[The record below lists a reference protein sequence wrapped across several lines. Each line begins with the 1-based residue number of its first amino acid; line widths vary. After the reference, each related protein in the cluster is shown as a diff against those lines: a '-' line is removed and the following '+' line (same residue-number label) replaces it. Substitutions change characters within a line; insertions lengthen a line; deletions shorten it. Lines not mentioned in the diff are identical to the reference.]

1 MIFVCTFA
9 EIIFFMGTI
18 QGKYFLR
25 GNDLR
30 EDYEFDN
37 SFLSKGNNFYEV
49 VRIQDSVVLFLEDH
63 LSRLEASARQSNLRP
78 FVDATEMKKLLFRLI
93 RANKMVSGNLK
104 FVFHFGSGEWEKT
117 FMAYPVPYYYPED
130 EVYIRGV
137 KTDIYKFDRPNP
149 SVKNWFSEYKAKIAV
164 IKSEQNLYELILES
178 ENGTITEG
186 SQSNLFVIKDNII
199 FTAPKESVLEGIT
212 RKKIFSICEKHAIKL
227 QEKTYQRDFLLNAD
241 AVFLSGTS
249 AKILPVSGI
258 GSTEIKSSHPLMKK
272 LSDLYDGVISEYIS
286 LHKNEF

>member
-1 MIFVCTFA
+1 
-9 EIIFFMGTI
+9 MGTI

-63 LSRLEASARQSNLRP
+63 MNRLEASARTSNLRP
-78 FVDATEMKKLLFRLI
+78 FVDAVEMKKLLFRLI
-93 RANKMVSGNLK
+93 RANKLTSGNLK

-117 FMAYPVPYYYPED
+117 FMAYPVPYYYPEA
-130 EVYIRGV
+130 EVYKKGV
-137 KTDIYKFDRPNP
+137 DTEIYKFDRPNP
-149 SVKNWFSEYKAKIAV
+149 SVKNWFSQYKAEIAI
-164 IKSEQNLYELILES
+164 IKSEKKLYELILES

-186 SQSNLFVIKDNII
+186 SQSNLFAIKNNII
-199 FTAPKESVLEGIT
+199 YTAPKDIVLEGIT
-212 RKKIFSICEKHAIKL
+212 RRKIFSICETKGIALEEKVYKL
-227 QEKTYQRDFLLNAD
+227 DFLLGAD

-249 AKILPVSGI
+249 AKILPVSKI
-258 GSTEIKSSHPLMKK
+258 GEHELKTSHPLIKR
-272 LSDLYDGVISEYIS
+272 LSDLYEDVISEYIS

>member
-1 MIFVCTFA
+1 
-9 EIIFFMGTI
+9 MGTI

-49 VRIQDSVVLFLEDH
+49 VRIEESVVLFLEDH
-63 LSRLEASARQSNLRP
+63 MNRLEESARKSNLRP
-78 FVDATEMKKLLFRLI
+78 FVSAPEMKKLLFRLI
-93 RANKMVSGNLK
+93 RANKMTSGNLK

-117 FMAYPVPYYYPED
+117 FMAYPVPFYYPEQD
-130 EVYIRGV
+130 VYRNGV
-137 KTDIYKFDRPNP
+137 TTEIFQFDRPNP
-149 SVKNWFSEYKAKIAV
+149 AVKNWFSTYKAEIAI
-164 IKSEQNLYELILES
+164 IKAEKKLYELILES

-186 SQSNLFVIKDNII
+186 SQSNLFVIKNNVIY
-199 FTAPKESVLEGIT
+199 TAPKDLVLEGIT
-212 RKKIFSICEKHAIKL
+212 RKKIVSICETNGIPL
-227 QEKTYQRDFLLNAD
+227 QEKVYKRDFLVDAD

-249 AKILPVSGI
+249 AKILPVSKI
-258 GSTEIKSSHPLMKK
+258 GDSVIKPSHPLMQK
-272 LSDLYDGVISEYIS
+272 LSNLYDGVINEYIN